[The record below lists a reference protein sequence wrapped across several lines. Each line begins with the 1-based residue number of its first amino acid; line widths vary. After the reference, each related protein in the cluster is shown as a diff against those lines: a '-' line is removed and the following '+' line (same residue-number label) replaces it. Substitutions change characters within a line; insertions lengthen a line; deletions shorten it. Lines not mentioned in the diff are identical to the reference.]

1 MSDLDLLKR
10 VSLLAILKKKDSETI
25 DDIMEM
31 LIDTNMFLS
40 RDEAKE
46 VFKELRDS
54 NYIVGNTLSMIGLI
68 EAKKAEEEFK
78 Q

>member
-1 MSDLDLLKR
+1 MNDLDLLKR

-25 DDIMEM
+25 DDVMEN

-40 RDEAKE
+40 RDEAE
-46 VFKELRDS
+46 EIFRELRNS
-54 NYIVGNTLSMIGLI
+54 NYIVGDTLSMIGVI
-68 EAKKAEEEFK
+68 EAKRVEEEFR

>member
-10 VSLLAILKKKDSETI
+10 VSLLAILKKKDSESVG
-25 DDIMEM
+25 DVMEN

-40 RDEAKE
+40 RDEAEK
-46 VFKELRDS
+46 VFRELRES
-54 NYIVGNTLSMIGLI
+54 NHIVGDTLSMIGVI
-68 EAKKAEEEFK
+68 EAKKAEEEFR

>member
-1 MSDLDLLKR
+1 MNDFDLLKK

-25 DDIMEM
+25 NDVMETLM
-31 LIDTNMFLS
+31 DTNMFLS
-40 RDEAKE
+40 RDEAEK
-46 VFKELRDS
+46 VFRELRDN
-54 NYIVGNTLSMIGLI
+54 NYIVGDSLSMIGLL